1 MTSSITSYKVL
12 TSNVT
17 KTMTQ
22 LASQPELKREIDY
35 YKANISKIKS
45 IEDFMGN
52 QRIYNF
58 AMTAFGMKDLI
69 YAKGMI
75 RKVLAEGVD
84 SSSSFAM
91 TLTDQR
97 FRDFAQTF
105 NFKSYGTATTS
116 FDRTQQGTVDKYMQ
130 NALEERAGQS
140 NEAVRLAM
148 YFDRKASSL
157 STIYG
162 ILGDKAIYAVVRTAL
177 GLPDALAGTDI
188 DKQAKLIGSRVN
200 IDDFKDPVK
209 RATFITRYLGMS
221 DAKNSA
227 ALSSPTVSLYSG
239 VSGRI
244 DMSTLLSIQTL
255 KRFGS

>member
-22 LASQPELKREIDY
+22 LASEPELKREIEY
-35 YKANISKIKS
+35 YKANITKIKS
-45 IEDFMGN
+45 VDDFLGN

-58 AMTAFGMKDLI
+58 AMKAFGMKDLI
-69 YAKGMI
+69 YAKAMI
-75 RKVLAEGVD
+75 RKVLNEGVD

-97 FRDFAQTF
+97 FRDLATTF
-105 NFKSYGTATTS
+105 DFKKYGATATV
-116 FDRTQQGTVDKYMQ
+116 FDRTQQGTVDKFLQ
-130 NALEERAGQS
+130 NALEEKAGKS
-140 NEAVRLAM
+140 NEAVRMAI

-177 GLPDALAGTDI
+177 GLPDSLAGTDI
-188 DKQAKLIGSRVN
+188 DKQAKLIGSRIN

-209 RATFITRYLGMS
+209 RAAFITRYLGMS

-227 ALSSPTVSLYSG
+227 ASTSPAASLFSG

-244 DMSTLLSIQTL
+244 DMSTLLSIQSL